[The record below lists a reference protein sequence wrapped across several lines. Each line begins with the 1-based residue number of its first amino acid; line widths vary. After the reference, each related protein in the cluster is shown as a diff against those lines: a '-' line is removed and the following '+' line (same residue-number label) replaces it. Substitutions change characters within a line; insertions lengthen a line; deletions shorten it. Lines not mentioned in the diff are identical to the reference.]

1 MPSVLCA
8 DDGVSA
14 VPALLVAVDGVL
26 MLTPQTTNPLAASL
40 TWNLGALCS
49 VIRYSVKLVPFETW
63 ISAGLSPPAPLTSH
77 HDCVAPICGSPP
89 CPSMAPSPTM
99 PELVPRT
106 TISAEA
112 LPYTAGSRVP
122 NSVTPASTQRVI
134 PGGTVMGPVM
144 NALLPPLAASLT
156 ACPAAQPFSAV
167 WMRVVSRLASLG
179 GVPAGAVKLACSVAQ
194 AGGMVGSAG
203 RVASAGHAAV
213 PPLPVVAP
221 PAPPVPVPA
230 PPLPAPP
237 GPAPAPPGP

>member
-49 VIRYSVKLVPFETW
+49 VIRYIVKLVALDTW

-122 NSVTPASTQRVI
+122 NSVTPASTHKVM
-134 PGGTVMGPVM
+134 PEGTVMGPVM
-144 NALLPPLAASLT
+144 NALLAPLAASLT
-156 ACPAAQPFSAV
+156 AWPAAQPFSAA

-179 GVPAGAVKLACSVAQ
+179 GVPGVAAKPACSVAQ

-203 RVASAGHAAV
+203 RFASAGHAAV
-213 PPLPVVAP
+213 PPVPLLLPPVPAVAP
-221 PAPPVPVPA
+221 PA
-230 PPLPAPP
+230 
-237 GPAPAPPGP
+237 